1 METLMTSRN
10 APAQTVSAVSGIG
23 VTTRQSAA
31 VLAIAF
37 GLLIAVGIGFVQAH
51 ALHEGTHDTR
61 HAFGLPC
68 H

>member
-1 METLMTSRN
+1 MIEKT
-10 APAQTVSAVSGIG
+10 
-23 VTTRQSAA
+23 AA
-31 VLAIAF
+31 AITAIML
-37 GLLIAVGIGFVQAH
+37 GLIIVAGTGFVQAH

>member
-1 METLMTSRN
+1 MIDKT
-10 APAQTVSAVSGIG
+10 APAYAATTTSGSKI
-23 VTTRQSAA
+23 AA
-31 VLAIAF
+31 ITAIML
-37 GLLIAVGIGFVQAH
+37 GLIIIAGTGFVQAH

>member
-1 METLMTSRN
+1 MNVNSASVTHPLTDSRKM
-10 APAQTVSAVSGIG
+10 AGMLI
-23 VTTRQSAA
+23 
-31 VLAIAF
+31 LAL
-37 GLLIAVGIGFVQAH
+37 GLFVVVGAGFVQAH

>member
-1 METLMTSRN
+1 MIEKT
-10 APAQTVSAVSGIG
+10 APAY
-23 VTTRQSAA
+23 AA
-31 VLAIAF
+31 RSSTGSKFAAIAAIML
-37 GLLIAVGIGFVQAH
+37 GLIIVAGTGFVQAH